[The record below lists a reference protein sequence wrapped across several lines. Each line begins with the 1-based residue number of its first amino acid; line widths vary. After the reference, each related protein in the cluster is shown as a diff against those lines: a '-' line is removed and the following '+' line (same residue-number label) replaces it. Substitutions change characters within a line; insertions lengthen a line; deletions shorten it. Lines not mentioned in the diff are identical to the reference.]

1 MRLTS
6 LELHN
11 YRCYTSFKVSFEPG
25 FNVIAGVNGSG
36 KTSLLKGIRDALA
49 PSTRFVSA
57 PDGQVETLS
66 DPDSVRI
73 SVEVFGSRYRFEPQY
88 PVKLVAKG
96 QIGGEVLGWTVE
108 RHGEGAPTSNQNDDP
123 GVIIR
128 KRLDGG
134 GSASNTSSQDPLP
147 ILAYYPAYRHWPA
160 GQVRESA
167 AMTRRESRGAG
178 YSNWWDASADPA
190 ALQEWI
196 IAKTLERLQSATDQ
210 GARWDAIL
218 DDELAIANGAL
229 QAVVED
235 AKGLRYEMAQKSLMM
250 EWHSGRSPTAFGN
263 LSDGQRVA
271 IALVADI
278 ARRMCLLNPQLK
290 QRVAQET
297 PGVVLIDE
305 LDIHLHPKWQ
315 RLIVRGL
322 TRAFPRVQFI
332 TATHSPQILSELHPS
347 EIILLQPDGV
357 ERPQVSYG
365 LDSSRVLEQI
375 MDAKPRPAEVEQALS
390 ELFTAIE
397 RNELTDARDRLIGL
411 KKLAPGIPELAGAEA
426 LIKRKEVL
434 GR

>member
-11 YRCYTSFKVSFEPG
+11 YRCYTSFTVSFELG

-49 PSTRFVSA
+49 PSTHYVAAS
-57 PDGQVETLS
+57 DGYFEPLN
-66 DPDSVRI
+66 DRDSVRI
-73 SVEVFGSRYRFEPQY
+73 SVEAFGSRYRFEPQY
-88 PVKLVAKG
+88 PMKLVANG
-96 QIGGEVLGWTVE
+96 QIGGEALGWTVE
-108 RHGEGAPTSNQNDDP
+108 RHGEAVQTSIQDDSP
-123 GVIIR
+123 GLVIR
-128 KRLDGG
+128 KRFDGG
-134 GSASNTSSQDPLP
+134 DSAGNTSSQDPLP

-160 GQVRESA
+160 AQARELA
-167 AMTRRESRGAG
+167 AVTRRESRVSG
-178 YSNWWDASADPA
+178 YSNWWDASADPDA
-190 ALQEWI
+190 VQEWV
-196 IAKTLERLQSATDQ
+196 IAKTLERLQSVTDQ
-210 GARWDAIL
+210 GARWDAIV

-235 AKGLRYEMAQKSLMM
+235 AKGLRYEMAQKSLIM
-250 EWHSGRSPTAFGN
+250 EWLSGKTPTAFGN

-271 IALVADI
+271 IALVTDI

-290 QRVAQET
+290 QNVAQET

-322 TRAFPRVQFI
+322 TQAFPRVQFI
-332 TATHSPQILSELHPS
+332 TASHSPQILSELHPS
-347 EIILLQPDGV
+347 EIILLQPDGF

-365 LDSSRVLEQI
+365 LDSSRILEQI

-390 ELFTAIE
+390 ELFAAIE
-397 RNELTDARDRLIGL
+397 RNDLSNARNRLTSL
-411 KKLAPGIPELAGAEA
+411 KALAPGIPELAGAEA